1 MSEQVAVAEDPIGY
15 FLDDMEYLGKAERT
29 YQAYERVLR
38 AFEEQVDGPL
48 GEASHRDC
56 MAFVHRLRRDQN
68 AASTIATY
76 ASYLHRFFAYMVQ
89 VGAFEANPM
98 ALVLAEIDE
107 SIDTNP
113 SRRDIDVA
121 EMREFVRSVQHPLD
135 QAVILTLL
143 KTGVR
148 VGELCN
154 LDLRDL
160 TTQPRALTQVARAD
174 VEPRAVLYGRGPSL
188 YVDSMPLRGKELG
201 GERRTASNKRRR
213 ATVVPVD
220 DELEAVLLRWLRI
233 RPDVQSPAEPLFTST
248 SGAWGTRLTPDMV
261 HHIVEQH
268 ASAVGWH
275 RSGASA
281 AENVTPHYF
290 RHFFT
295 THLRDRTGDRG
306 IVKYLRGDVG
316 GDIIDTYTHNWGDR
330 VRETYLEH
338 IYRLL

>member
-1 MSEQVAVAEDPIGY
+1 MSEQVTIADDPIGY

-29 YQAYERVLR
+29 HQAYARVLR
-38 AFEEQVDGPL
+38 DFETQLEAPL
-48 GEASHRDC
+48 AEASHRDC
-56 MAFVHRLRRDQN
+56 MAFIHRLRRDQA

-76 ASYLHRFFAYMVQ
+76 ASYLHRFFAYMMQ
-89 VGAFEANPM
+89 VGAFESNPM

-107 SIDTNP
+107 SVDTNP

-121 EMREFVRSVQHPLD
+121 EMRQFVRGVRHPLD
-135 QAVILTLL
+135 QAVIVTLL
-143 KTGVR
+143 KTGMR

-160 TTQPRALTQVARAD
+160 TTQTQALSQVASAD

-188 YVDSMPLRGKELG
+188 YVDSMPTRGGELG

-233 RPDVQSPAEPLFTST
+233 RPDVRSPAEPLFTST
-248 SGAWGTRLTPDMV
+248 SGAWGSRLSPDMV

-268 ASAVGWH
+268 ARAAGWH

-330 VRETYLEH
+330 VRETYLQH